1 MLCRLSQALCF
12 VRNAKVH
19 RSHRR
24 SFFGRARASHPR
36 QPLQASSH
44 PLFICEGRLTHPAQL
59 HTQQNLDLDPIRRRA
74 DVDACSHKRLI
85 RPPWTYII
93 HIIDRIQGGFLRG
106 ANWFKF
112 NWAGFEN
119 TESEFRQ
126 IWQDD
131 ICVMGGSN
139 QIVHPHVNA
148 VTLACPHAVRWD
160 EGVWT
165 HSLCQAHNEHIS
177 FMKLHPHSVET
188 FIHNTQVSHS
198 LSEVLWCWRTLLYTR
213 FLYKYKVTSF
223 IEFVKYIGLSYTV
236 CYRDLYSVLYR
247 DLWDCANINDICLRW
262 CLLDSQ
268 KPWQKTQR
276 IRFNSHNLREIEA
289 VRGLQSGCV
298 TRVGVVVSKRL
309 YPHLTPLWQEESSMV
324 LFCFVFLHWWWSMT
338 KISG

>member
-1 MLCRLSQALCF
+1 MCVPASLDALSFEPGAVFREERKSTQIPQKELFWQGSGLPPTA
-12 VRNAKVH
+12 
-19 RSHRR
+19 
-24 SFFGRARASHPR
+24 
-36 QPLQASSH
+36 ASSSLLPSSIH
-44 PLFICEGRLTHPAQL
+44 LWGAAYSPSPTP

-131 ICVMGGSN
+131 IGVMGGSN
-139 QIVHPHVNA
+139 QIVHPHVDA

-247 DLWDCANINDICLRW
+247 DLWDCANINEICL
-262 CLLDSQ
+262 
-268 KPWQKTQR
+268 
-276 IRFNSHNLREIEA
+276 
-289 VRGLQSGCV
+289 G
-298 TRVGVVVSKRL
+298 
-309 YPHLTPLWQEESSMV
+309 
-324 LFCFVFLHWWWSMT
+324 
-338 KISG
+338 